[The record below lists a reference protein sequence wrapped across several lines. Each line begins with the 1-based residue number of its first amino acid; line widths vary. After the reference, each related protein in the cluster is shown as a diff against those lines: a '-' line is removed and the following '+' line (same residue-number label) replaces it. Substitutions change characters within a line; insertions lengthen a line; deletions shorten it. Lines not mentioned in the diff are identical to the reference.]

1 MPRCFQIRDE
11 LLFSGWS
18 DWSLKMH
25 DLRSSQQVWS
35 LDQCH
40 KGGVTALDLGKGLK
54 HICTGGND
62 GTVRLWTLSTKT
74 MVFNLHEHA
83 GEVTRVQLVHDDT
96 SLVTSSRDK
105 SIFVWNVERQKRAH
119 SFYHSFGSVN
129 AFDFHEASNTL
140 ISTGQDR
147 KLTLWDLRQPHPVN
161 HPYKGQML
169 EHRSKPSIIRRMLRF
184 EISGWKITNLWYSQ

>member
-1 MPRCFQIRDE
+1 MY
-11 LLFSGWS
+11 
-18 DWSLKMH
+18 
-25 DLRSSQQVWS
+25 DLRNGQQVWS

-40 KGGVTALDLGKGLK
+40 KGGVSALDLGKSLK

-83 GEVTRVQLVHDDT
+83 GEVTRVQLANNDA
-96 SLVTSSRDK
+96 SLVTSSKDK
-105 SIFVWNVERQKRAH
+105 SIFVWNVERQKRVH
-119 SFYHSFGSVN
+119 SFYHSFGAVN
-129 AFDFHEASNTL
+129 AFDYHEQSNTL

-161 HPYKGQML
+161 QSKEGQIL
-169 EHRSKPSIIRRMLRF
+169 EHRSQSSLFRGVLRL
-184 EISGWKITNLWYSQ
+184 ETCRW